1 MIPKFLNF
9 RLANRS
15 LRFSVTSAHCQS
27 NSLLEEIRL
36 KKSNVS
42 ILKKEFDNIHSSSQ
56 QQINSIDF
64 AHICSKFLKINDL
77 KLKSNSVVQQKKF
90 CNLLKEKR
98 STQNPEKVIF
108 NFSKYVLSDCEKSLL
123 TKGLNFS
130 IPCKK
135 LDYADYL
142 VQFELFFRDIRN
154 LDILSNEDL
163 DFVKAK
169 TKEAALSSYR
179 SYNNNVPQ
187 NLSKEEFTA
196 LQNLSKNKDLIIQKS
211 DKGNSV
217 VIVQRQDLEKMNDIL
232 SDQKKYSKVS
242 LKDGTLLDFAINQEK
257 HIDKVL
263 KKFVESKIMTEKTRK
278 SLKPVG
284 TRPGIMYGT
293 CKVHKASVGDCL
305 PI

>member
-1 MIPKFLNF
+1 M
-9 RLANRS
+9 
-15 LRFSVTSAHCQS
+15 
-27 NSLLEEIRL
+27 
-36 KKSNVS
+36 
-42 ILKKEFDNIHSSSQ
+42 DY
-56 QQINSIDF
+56 
-64 AHICSKFLKINDL
+64 AHICSMFLKINDL
-77 KLKSNSVVQQKKF
+77 KLRSNSAVQQKKF

-187 NLSKEEFTA
+187 NLSKEEFIA

-217 VIVQRQDLEKMNDIL
+217 VIVQRQDYLKKMNDIL
-232 SDQKKYSKVS
+232 SDQKKFSKVS
-242 LKDGTLLDFAINQEK
+242 LKDDTLLNFAINQEK
-257 HIDKVL
+257 HVDKVV
-263 KKFVESKIMTEKTRK
+263 KKLVESK
-278 SLKPVG
+278 
-284 TRPGIMYGT
+284 
-293 CKVHKASVGDCL
+293 KVIGKN
-305 PI
+305 